1 MNESATKAAQTAALL
16 CEDLRELHHRFCK
29 DNPTVGDKLA
39 EAHVLSLLSQ
49 AAELRNALKGIAQ

>member
-1 MNESATKAAQTAALL
+1 MNESATKAAHTAELL
-16 CEDLRELHHRFCK
+16 CQDLRELHRRFCR

-49 AAELRNALKGIAQ
+49 AVELRQSLKEIAP